1 MTSTSLRSSRV
12 GRGLV
17 LAALSALA
25 LTACGTENAGGGTS
39 AGAGST
45 QVAAPTPTATPA
57 STPSSAPTPTAPA
70 TDPADDPNRTPEEQ
84 AAELRFMQLV
94 VRVAEPCT
102 EGLPTVPPPA
112 ADGPPPAPAD
122 GPTPPDAPPPPST
135 RPGDVVQP
143 DTVPDTVQASE
154 QPWNFERA
162 RQEQPLS
169 GVEKCAAPLHGK
181 RVTQALDGRTA
192 ATPAA
197 VTKALHGIGYDIDY
211 RIDGPHRSGSA
222 VSFTLDLRSLGSQL
236 CLAATFDGTRTTLDP
251 YGVSPEVRCS
261 DVKRRA

>member
-25 LTACGTENAGGGTS
+25 LTACGTEGAGGGTS
-39 AGAGST
+39 ARAGST
-45 QVAAPTPTATPA
+45 QAAAPTPTTTPA
-57 STPSSAPTPTAPA
+57 SSPTPTAPA
-70 TDPADDPNRTPEEQ
+70 TDPADDPNLTPEEQ

-112 ADGPPPAPAD
+112 NDGPPPAPADGPPPSPAD

-135 RPGDVVQP
+135 RPGDVVEP
-143 DTVPDTVQASE
+143 DTVPATE

-197 VTKALHGIGYDIDY
+197 VTKALHGIGYDVDH
-211 RIDGPHRSGSA
+211 RIDGPRQAGAA
-222 VSFTLDLRSLGSQL
+222 VSFTLDLRSMGGQL

-251 YGVSPEVRCS
+251 YGASPDVRCT